1 MNIKR
6 RGMDTD
12 EMTVVDNSRSDG
24 KRKHHPTLSIM
35 LTVVQGS
42 DADFGKSYNFTQHSI
57 RIGRDRTNTIP
68 VDDRKVSK
76 HHCEISVIKTGELEQ
91 IIVKDL
97 DSTNGTYINGE
108 SIGQWIL
115 QTGDKVSIGA
125 TVFRVNFN
133 DEIEEEYHSR
143 LFNFAATDALTGLY
157 NRRYALNQLEKQ
169 RKIVKR
175 NKRVFSIALIDV
187 DDFKRI
193 NDTYGHQAGD
203 EYLKQ
208 VAFLINHTLR
218 EQDIAGRVGGEEFLV
233 VLPETDLEGA
243 YQLANRIRERIHDAE
258 LVYEEHIIKATVS
271 VGICQYKPERIEPGT
286 VNNADY
292 LFRLADNALYKAKT
306 TGKNKVVKASPLE

>member
-1 MNIKR
+1 MSTVS

-12 EMTVVDNSRSDG
+12 EMTVVDRTGAVS
-24 KRKHHPTLSIM
+24 KRKHYPTLSIM

-42 DADFGKSYNFTQHSI
+42 EADFGKSYNFTQHSI
-57 RIGRDRTNTIP
+57 RIGRDRANTIQ

-76 HHCEISVIKTGELEQ
+76 HHCEISVVKTGELEQ

-97 DSTNGTYINGE
+97 ESTNGSYVNGD
-108 SIGQWIL
+108 SIGQMFL
-115 QTGDKVSIGA
+115 QTGDKLSIGA

-157 NRRYALNQLEKQ
+157 NRRYTLNQLEKQ

-175 NKRVFSIALIDV
+175 NKRVFSIALIDI

-243 YQLANRIRERIHDAE
+243 HMLANRIRERIRDAE
-258 LVYEEHIIKATVS
+258 LVYEEHIIKATIS
-271 VGICQYKPERIEPGT
+271 VGVCQYSPQSIDPGT
-286 VNNADY
+286 ATNADS
-292 LFRLADNALYKAKT
+292 LFRLADDALYKAKT
-306 TGKNKVVKASPLE
+306 TGKNKVVKASPLG